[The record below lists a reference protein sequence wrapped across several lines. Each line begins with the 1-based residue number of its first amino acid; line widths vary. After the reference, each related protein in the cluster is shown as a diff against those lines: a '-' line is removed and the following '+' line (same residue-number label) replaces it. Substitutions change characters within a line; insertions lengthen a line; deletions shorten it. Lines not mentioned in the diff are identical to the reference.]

1 MQLAGLDLN
10 LLIVLDALFT
20 EKSVTRAGERI
31 NLSQSATSAALSR
44 LRRFFRD
51 ELLVPVGNHMMLTPH
66 AIGIQE
72 QVRDIILRAEAIAS
86 DKTVFVPATATR
98 HFRLIMSDY
107 PATVLM
113 PRVLAQAQ
121 KIAPGLTFEILPL
134 SDPNSDAL
142 ERGEADLRIMP
153 QQWISRRHP
162 SEQLYEDRYVCVVW
176 SENKMAKRRFAEAE
190 YLRAGHI
197 GVRFPGRPFPVMEE
211 WLFEQLGRRRRVE
224 VVAPTFNL
232 SAHLVI
238 GTDRVATM
246 HSWLARQCMEG
257 GMPLRIVEPP
267 IEMPHVIECMQWHR
281 YLDADAGIVWLR
293 KLLKAAVNKRSS
305 HARRK

>member
-31 NLSQSATSAALSR
+31 HLSQSATSAALSR
-44 LRRFFRD
+44 LRQFFAD
-51 ELLVPVGNHMMLTPH
+51 ELLVAVGNQMMLTPH

-72 QVRDIILRAEAIAS
+72 QVRDIILRAEAIARN
-86 DKTVFVPATATR
+86 KTAFVPATATR

-121 KIAPGLTFEILPL
+121 KIAPHLTFEILPV
-134 SDPNSDAL
+134 SDPNSDEL

-162 SEQLYEDRYVCVVW
+162 SENLYEDRYVCVVW
-176 SENKMAKRRFAEAE
+176 SENKTVKRRFSRAE

-246 HSWLARQCMEG
+246 HAWLARECAQG
-257 GMPLRIVEPP
+257 GMALRIVNPP
-267 IEMPHVIECMQWHR
+267 IEMPHVVESMQWHQ

-293 KLLKAAVNKRSS
+293 KVLKSVASQAG
-305 HARRK
+305 HLRRR